1 MPGRLGL
8 VTSETQTNS
17 YDSISFLFPSGPV
30 IWSTSHIKG
39 SRIFSLCYHHGC
51 IRMRG
56 NIDLKMEERKNF
68 DSLISHIP
76 CPVYKN
82 PNSISRKAL
91 IHPFL
96 LLSPR
101 YTPTIQSPQDQNEVF
116 FYFILF
122 YDYRVCLQKRPPT
135 YPNVTHTSLATLAV

>member
-1 MPGRLGL
+1 
-8 VTSETQTNS
+8 
-17 YDSISFLFPSGPV
+17 
-30 IWSTSHIKG
+30 
-39 SRIFSLCYHHGC
+39 
-51 IRMRG
+51 MRG

-82 PNSISRKAL
+82 SNSISRKAL

-96 LLSPR
+96 LLSLI

-116 FYFILF
+116 FILF
-122 YDYRVCLQKRPPT
+122 YFMITVYIFRNDRRLIRM
-135 YPNVTHTSLATLAV
+135 